1 MTDDLGAAD
10 PGDTVDTADGTYD
23 SAFDSLPC
31 NNGNGKGNGNGNC
44 KDKGNNGNGNGN
56 GKGNGKKK
64 WRLQR
69 VRARKVIQLSGKKQ
83 GQTEIIQGE
92 RGTGGPTSWLAVL
105 AVCLS
110 MQRCSC
116 YCAPAAVPRRRIA
129 SQPRRVPAGACSCIP
144 AERAR
149 LAVPTPASPPHCIL
163 GA

>member
-44 KDKGNNGNGNGN
+44 KDKGNGNGNGN
-56 GKGNGKKK
+56 GKGNSKKK

-69 VRARKVIQLSGKKQ
+69 VRARKVVQLSGKKQ

-92 RGTGGPTSWLAVL
+92 RGAGWADVL
-105 AVCLS
+105 ASCPCCL
-110 MQRCSC
+110 
-116 YCAPAAVPRRRIA
+116 PEHAALQALLCVSGSPLSPHCLAAAAR
-129 SQPRRVPAGACSCIP
+129 ACSCLLLHP
-144 AERAR
+144 R
-149 LAVPTPASPPHCIL
+149 
-163 GA
+163 